1 MVATM
6 AKMAARYD
14 QFAVEDLQTA
24 TTMAQVN

>member
-24 TTMAQVN
+24 TMVQVN